1 MQRSKAA
8 TLLLLGLAFLH
19 APPAAAQGRRSRAA
33 DAAVLRGSR
42 SALAGEN
49 ALADRHDLT
58 RIRDLDELRR
68 FIDAGL
74 LVPVASTDAY
84 ELDPTL
90 GEMDPDHAALYAHAR
105 PWVRAFLDDVLAE
118 GHRLHGDRYKVTSLV
133 RTQAYQRVLRR
144 HNAAAATGATRWER
158 SSHLTGSTVDIRSTE
173 LSADDLAWLRGR
185 LAALERVGAVRAT
198 EERYNGC
205 FHIMV
210 APDFARRAHPP
221 PPRPRHHGKRK

>member
-1 MQRSKAA
+1 MTSSKTA
-8 TLLLLGLAFLH
+8 TLLLLGAVCLAA
-19 APPAAAQGRRSRAA
+19 APASAQGRRSR
-33 DAAVLRGSR
+33 DAAILRGSR

-49 ALADRHDLT
+49 HLADRHDLT
-58 RIRDLDELRR
+58 RIRDQAELRR

-133 RTQAYQRVLRR
+133 RTVAYQRALRR
-144 HNAAAATGATRWER
+144 HNAAAATGRTRDER

-173 LSADDLAWLRGR
+173 LSAADLAWLRGR
-185 LAALERVGAVRAT
+185 LAALERAGALRAT

-210 APDFARRAHPP
+210 APDYERRAHPP
-221 PPRPRHHGKRK
+221 PPRPRHHRKHK